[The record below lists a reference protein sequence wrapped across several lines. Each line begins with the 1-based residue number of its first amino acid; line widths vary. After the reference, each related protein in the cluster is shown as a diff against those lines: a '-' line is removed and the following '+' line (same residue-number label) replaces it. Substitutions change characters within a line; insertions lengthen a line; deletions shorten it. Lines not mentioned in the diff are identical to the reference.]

1 MGSSRGPRCSGLT
14 GAEQGSRGGGELRS
28 CGGDGDGDG
37 GGGELRPCG
46 GELGSC
52 CYGGGDLGLCEET
65 GVSHDLKVEPKNKI
79 IIN

>member
-37 GGGELRPCG
+37 AGASSGRAAA
-46 GELGSC
+46 SWARAAA
-52 CYGGGDLGLCEET
+52 
-65 GVSHDLKVEPKNKI
+65 VVAI
-79 IIN
+79 

>member
-1 MGSSRGPRCSGLT
+1 MGSSGPKCSELAGV
-14 GAEQGSRGGGELRS
+14 EPGSRGGGELRS
-28 CGGDGDGDG
+28 CDGDGDGDG

-52 CYGGGDLGLCEET
+52 CCGGCDLGLCEET